1 MKTITLYHYE
11 DLSEESKAKAVEE
24 IREEMESEE
33 SQEAVR
39 WAIDDCAL
47 FEPAHAEMTALFG
60 EDYYE
65 RNGGQFVFKNNRKGI
80 EYEEYFETVQI
91 AEPLEITNSTMFKT
105 WLGIPE
111 IFQEDLEIDIEDYN
125 GRTTLFIEN
134 PFPSEDPRHEVLND
148 ILTNAVD
155 KFEAHVSSIG
165 KRIAS
170 SVEEY
175 FSDENVIERILEGE
189 YTFSKNGK
197 LFEVNI

>member
-11 DLSEESKAKAVEE
+11 DLSEEAKANAVEE
-24 IREEMESEE
+24 IKEEMESTLSAE
-33 SQEAVR
+33 SVH

-47 FEPAHAEMTALFG
+47 FEPAHAEMAALFG

-65 RNGGQFVFKNNRKGI
+65 RNGGQFVFKNNRRGI

-91 AEPLEITNSTMFKT
+91 ADPLEITNSTMFKT

-134 PFPSEDPRHEVLND
+134 PFPSEDPRHDVLNE

-170 SVEEY
+170 SIEEY
-175 FSDENVIERILEGE
+175 FSDENVIETIVERE
-189 YTFSKNGK
+189 YTFSKKGK